1 VPERSVQMIS
11 KRILDVAGSLAMLAI
26 FWPVIVAV
34 SLIIWL
40 TMGTPVLF
48 RQTRPGQYARLFTL
62 LKFRTMVAS
71 QSAVI
76 DTSTDVARLTR
87 VGIVLRRFSLDEL
100 PQLWNVLIGEMSLV
114 GPRPLL
120 IEYLNH
126 YTPEQ
131 AKRHLMKPGITG
143 LAQIQGRNAIS
154 WEQKF
159 FWDTWYVDH
168 WSLYLDLR
176 IILLTVGKVIRQEGI
191 RQAGHA
197 TMEKFGAERR

>member
-1 VPERSVQMIS
+1 MPRSSVEMFC
-11 KRILDVAGSLAMLAI
+11 KRIFDLTGALAAFAVL
-26 FWPVIVAV
+26 WPVMAAVA
-34 SLIIWL
+34 LIIWL
-40 TMGTPVLF
+40 TMGKPILF
-48 RQTRPGQYARLFTL
+48 RQMRPGQYGTPFTL
-62 LKFRTMVAS
+62 LKFRTMIQS

-87 VGIVLRRFSLDEL
+87 MGTVLRRFSLDEL
-100 PQLWNVLIGEMSLV
+100 PQLWNVLLGEMSLV

-131 AKRHLMKPGITG
+131 ARRHLVKPGITG

-159 FWDTWYVDH
+159 LWDTWYVDH
-168 WSLYLDLR
+168 WSLWLDLR
-176 IILLTVGKVIRQEGI
+176 ILLLTVRKVIRQEGI
-191 RQAGHA
+191 RQPGHA
-197 TMEKFGAERR
+197 TIEKFGAERR